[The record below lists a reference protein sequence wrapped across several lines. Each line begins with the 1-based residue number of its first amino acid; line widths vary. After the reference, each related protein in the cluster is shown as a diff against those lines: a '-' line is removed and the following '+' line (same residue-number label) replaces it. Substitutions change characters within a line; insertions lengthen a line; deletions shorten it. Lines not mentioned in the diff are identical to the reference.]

1 MFLNKLYLCFKSL
14 ITLIIKKKNNSFVI
28 YSENIYY
35 FSLYQKIVENISDDN
50 IDITY
55 LTSDLD
61 EFKYLQK
68 FKLKKY
74 FIGSGII
81 RALIFFYIK
90 SNVFLLTLSDLDNY
104 ELKRSKNTKYYFY
117 LFHSLQSSHVQYKFN
132 AFKNYDYI
140 FCNGEYHLKEIRKS
154 ENLFKFKEKKCIL
167 AGNTYF
173 DYLLSKKN
181 NLKNNPASILV
192 APSWNLNKKNF
203 LSDYSVELIE
213 NILNQNFKCI
223 FRPHPMHYKKNKK
236 ILKIIE
242 KKFLNNDNFKFDR
255 ERDNFNSLLNS
266 KVLITDNSGIA
277 NEFLL
282 VFGRPVV
289 YFNFAQKI
297 HNEDYRKLNIQSF
310 EEKVKNEFGY
320 LIEPKDIRNIND
332 HLNKVISNKIN
343 QKILDEFIKK
353 YISNVGS
360 SADIIANEIKN
371 KLNNNL

>member
-14 ITLIIKKKNNSFVI
+14 ITLIIKKKNNSFII

-35 FSLYQKIVENISDDN
+35 FSLYQKIVENISDEN
-50 IDITY
+50 VDITY

-61 EFKYLQK
+61 EFRYLQK

-90 SNVFLLTLSDLDNY
+90 SNVFLLSLSDLDNY

-117 LFHSLQSSHVQYKFN
+117 LFHSLQSSHVQYKYN

-140 FCNGEYHLKEIRKS
+140 FCNGEYHLNEIRKS

-181 NLKNNPASILV
+181 SLKNNPTSILV

-213 NILNQNFKCI
+213 NILNQNFRCI

-242 KKFLNNDNFKFDR
+242 KKFLNNNNFKFDR
-255 ERDNFNSLLNS
+255 ERDNLNSLLNS

-343 QKILDEFIKK
+343 QKILDEFIKI

-360 SADIIANEIKN
+360 SANIIANEIKN

>member
-14 ITLIIKKKNNSFVI
+14 ITLIIKKKNNSFII

-35 FSLYQKIVENISDDN
+35 FSLYQKIVENISDEN
-50 IDITY
+50 VDITY

-61 EFKYLQK
+61 EFRYLQK

-117 LFHSLQSSHVQYKFN
+117 LFHSLQSSHVQYKYN

-140 FCNGEYHLKEIRKS
+140 FCNGEYHLNEIRKS

-181 NLKNNPASILV
+181 SLKNNPTSILV

-213 NILNQNFKCI
+213 NILNQNFRCI

-242 KKFLNNDNFKFDR
+242 KKFLNNNNFKFDR
-255 ERDNFNSLLNS
+255 ERDNLNSLLNS

-360 SADIIANEIKN
+360 SANIIANEIKN